1 VASLLDGAQA
11 GLLACRSREAA
22 LRASAVNQTRILG
35 GDSETSFPERPGP
48 MRLGSR
54 PASPDTLERAAF
66 PRLWPF
72 SASPCC
78 YAVNQKGER
87 FRSRDIWL
95 PIRIRTEDLLVN
107 SDCAYSHRIGD
118 SAHGLAVNRKGERFK
133 AEIFG
138 FPRLA
143 VLQQERRAERHHVR
157 THKWWR
163 RNSEYAAGSTPH
175 AHIWPT
181 LRPKAA
187 GRLALPGCGPRRNVA
202 PEFAARFFR
211 KATGG
216 KLSSKTGGKLGVPRR
231 PRLGKFE

>member
-1 VASLLDGAQA
+1 
-11 GLLACRSREAA
+11 
-22 LRASAVNQTRILG
+22 
-35 GDSETSFPERPGP
+35 
-48 MRLGSR
+48 
-54 PASPDTLERAAF
+54 
-66 PRLWPF
+66 
-72 SASPCC
+72 
-78 YAVNQKGER
+78 
-87 FRSRDIWL
+87 
-95 PIRIRTEDLLVN
+95 
-107 SDCAYSHRIGD
+107 
-118 SAHGLAVNRKGERFK
+118 
-133 AEIFG
+133 
-138 FPRLA
+138 
-143 VLQQERRAERHHVR
+143 VR